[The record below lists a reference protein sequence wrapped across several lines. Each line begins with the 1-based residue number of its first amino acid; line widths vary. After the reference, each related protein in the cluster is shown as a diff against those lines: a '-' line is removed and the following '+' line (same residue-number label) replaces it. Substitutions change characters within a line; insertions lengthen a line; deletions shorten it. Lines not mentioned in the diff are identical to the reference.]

1 MENATCREREKPLQA
16 KMSSQLKG
24 KRVIITGAGSG
35 IGKTIAR
42 AYAETGALIAVCD
55 VNYEAAQITA
65 KEIEIIGAKAIAYKI
80 DVGDFKAVIE
90 TVEKIVQDF
99 GTVEILIN
107 NAGITRDT
115 LLLRMKEEDFDDVIR
130 INLKGAF
137 NFTRACLKYLVKE
150 RWGRII
156 NIASV
161 IGEMGN
167 IGQANYAAAKA
178 GLIGL
183 TKSAAKEVASR
194 NITVNAVAPG
204 FIKTAMTEKLPEA
217 VIQEYL
223 KQIPVGR
230 EGTPEEIAALC
241 LFLSSDEASY
251 ITGQIIRIDGGMLI
265 A

>member
-1 MENATCREREKPLQA
+1 MA
-16 KMSSQLKG
+16 SSLKG

-42 AYAETGALIAVCD
+42 QFAEAGAIIAVCD
-55 VNYEAAQITA
+55 VKEESAQIVA

-80 DVGDFKAVIE
+80 DVGNFTEVNEI
-90 TVEKIVQDF
+90 VEKIVQDF
-99 GTVEILIN
+99 GTLEILIN
-107 NAGITRDT
+107 NAGITKDT
-115 LLLRMKEEDFDDVIR
+115 LLLRMKEEDFDNVIR
-130 INLKGAF
+130 VNLKGAF
-137 NFTRACLKYLVKE
+137 NFTRACIKYLLKE

-178 GLIGL
+178 GIIGF
-183 TKSAAKEVASR
+183 TKSVAKEVASR

-204 FIKTAMTEKLPEA
+204 YIKTPMTENLPDN
-217 VIQEYL
+217 VKQEYIKL
-223 KQIPVGR
+223 IPLGR
-230 EGTPEEIAALC
+230 EGTPEDVANLC
-241 LFLSSDEASY
+241 LFLASEEASY
-251 ITGQIIRIDGGMLI
+251 ITGQVIRVDGGMLI

>member
-1 MENATCREREKPLQA
+1 MQ
-16 KMSSQLKG
+16 SQVKG

-35 IGKTIAR
+35 IGKAIAR
-42 AYAETGALIAVCD
+42 AFAEAGALIAVCD
-55 VNYEAAQITA
+55 INQEAAQITV

-80 DVGDFKAVIE
+80 DVGDFRAVNE

-99 GTVEILIN
+99 GTIEILIN

-115 LLLRMKEEDFDDVIR
+115 LLLRMKEDDFDDVIR

-137 NFTRACLKYLVKE
+137 NFTRACLKFLVKE
-150 RWGRII
+150 RWGRIV

-167 IGQANYAAAKA
+167 AGQANYTAAKA

-183 TKSAAKEVASR
+183 TKATAKEVASR

-251 ITGQIIRIDGGMLI
+251 ITGQVIRIDGGMLI